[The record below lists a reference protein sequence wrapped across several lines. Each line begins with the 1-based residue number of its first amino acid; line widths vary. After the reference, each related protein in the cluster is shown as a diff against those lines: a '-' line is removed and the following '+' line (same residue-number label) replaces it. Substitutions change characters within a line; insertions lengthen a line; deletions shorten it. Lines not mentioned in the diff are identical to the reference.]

1 MIFSPEVKRVYQE
14 QRQANSYNEETYRIH
29 DGRRQER
36 SNGDWYDPN
45 RRFNNEASTVDDPT
59 RIIAE
64 ARRIGLT
71 PVELKELTP
80 KEFKAVQRGYQLHLV
95 DQRDLTLFAKT
106 VPQQTVPFE
115 PQQSIADLI
124 KQLQERNQAIG
135 KDIAEGRDEQ
145 PQVPKKTIASQLL
158 MEMLGGG

>member
-1 MIFSPEVKRVYQE
+1 M
-14 QRQANSYNEETYRIH
+14 
-29 DGRRQER
+29 
-36 SNGDWYDPN
+36 
-45 RRFNNEASTVDDPT
+45 
-59 RIIAE
+59 
-64 ARRIGLT
+64 
-71 PVELKELTP
+71 
-80 KEFKAVQRGYQLHLV
+80 
-95 DQRDLTLFAKT
+95 TLFAKT
-106 VPQQTVPFE
+106 VPQQTVPLE

>member
-1 MIFSPEVKRVYQE
+1 E
-14 QRQANSYNEETYRIH
+14 AYRDH

-36 SNGDWYDPN
+36 SNGNRYDSN
-45 RRFNNEASTVDDPT
+45 RRLNNEASTVDDVA

-71 PVELKELTP
+71 PTELKELTP

-106 VPQQTVPFE
+106 VPQQTVPIE

-135 KDIAEGRDEQ
+135 K
-145 PQVPKKTIASQLL
+145 
-158 MEMLGGG
+158 